1 MNRKVGRPVLLAIIA
16 EGFFS
21 RLSFGV
27 IGFALPLYAY
37 NLGMS
42 LSTIS
47 LLASINVGAE
57 ILLKPYASARVDR
70 LGLKRS
76 LSIAIGL
83 RSLIG
88 LFLSLVSAPWQLLAI
103 RMLQGAAESLRDPA
117 LNTLIAEGS
126 GPNEIASSYAWY
138 STAKSVAG
146 SLGKALAGILIT
158 VTAAN
163 YPLVFLVGF
172 ALSALPLY
180 AVLRFVPANAGSI
193 PKVDAA
199 APKPAPALSRSA
211 SSRGVGP
218 YFLLGIL
225 ISGTASMLNSL
236 FPVLATKYAGLTP
249 AQAGMIYGLSTV
261 VIILAGPLFG
271 WISDHVSRK
280 LVLTVRSIANTVS
293 SIIYIFFP
301 SFAGIAIG
309 KIVDDVGKAA
319 FRPAWGALMAE
330 VSGEDRSR
338 RAHTMGMLSLGD
350 NLGEVGGPA
359 LAGLLWHFWGLPAM
373 LAVRA
378 GLALLTEIYA
388 LSLRRAPGQSQLGP
402 AARSREPKI
411 MMHNLTFPNA
421 GQPGPAAGSLEPHYW
436 GNRSGR
442 SLQGHAVRQQLQS
455 PSAFELHQYTSTED
469 GADH

>member
-1 MNRKVGRPVLLAIIA
+1 MSGRVRHPVILAIVA
-16 EGFFS
+16 EGFLS

-27 IGFALPLYAY
+27 IGFALPLYAHH
-37 NLGMS
+37 LGMS
-42 LSTIS
+42 LSAIG
-47 LLASINVGAE
+47 LLASFNVGAE
-57 ILLKPYASARVDR
+57 ILLKPFASARADR

-76 LSIAIGL
+76 LGIAIGL

-88 LFLSLVSAPWQLLAI
+88 LFLSFVTAPWQLLAI
-103 RMLQGAAESLRDPA
+103 RTLQGAAESLRDPA
-117 LNTLIAEGS
+117 INALIAEGS
-126 GPNEIASSYAWY
+126 GPNEIASSFAWY

-146 SLGKALAGILIT
+146 SLGKALAGLLIT

-180 AVLRFVPANAGSI
+180 AVLRFVPANAGY
-193 PKVDAA
+193 A
-199 APKPAPALSRSA
+199 APDVPTSPAAPAPALSRPA
-211 SSRGVGP
+211 GARGAGP
-218 YFLLGIL
+218 YVLLGIL

-236 FPVLATKYAGLTP
+236 FPVLATEYAGLTP
-249 AQAGMIYGLSTV
+249 AQAGLIYALSTG

-280 LVLTVRSIANTVS
+280 LVLMVRSVANTVS

-301 SFAGIAIG
+301 SFAGVASG
-309 KIVDDVGKAA
+309 KIVDDIGKAA
-319 FRPAWGALMAE
+319 FRPAWGALMAQ
-330 VSGEDRSR
+330 VSGQDRSR

-359 LAGLLWHFWGLPAM
+359 LAGLLWHFWGLPVM

-388 LSLRRAPGQSQLGP
+388 LSLGRAAP
-402 AARSREPKI
+402 EP
-411 MMHNLTFPNA
+411 T
-421 GQPGPAAGSLEPHYW
+421 GSLPAPTP
-436 GNRSGR
+436 
-442 SLQGHAVRQQLQS
+442 QV
-455 PSAFELHQYTSTED
+455 P
-469 GADH
+469 

>member
-1 MNRKVGRPVLLAIIA
+1 MNGRVGRPVLLAVVA
-16 EGFFS
+16 EGFLS

-27 IGFALPLYAY
+27 IGFALPLYAHH
-37 NLGMS
+37 LGMS
-42 LSTIS
+42 LSAIG
-47 LLASINVGAE
+47 LLASLNVGAE
-57 ILLKPYASARVDR
+57 ILLKPFASARADR

-88 LFLSLVSAPWQLLAI
+88 LFLSVVTAPWHLLAI
-103 RMLQGAAESLRDPA
+103 RTLQGAAESLRDPA
-117 LNTLIAEGS
+117 INTLIAEGS
-126 GPNEIASSYAWY
+126 GPNEIASSFAWY

-146 SLGKALAGILIT
+146 SLGKALAGLLIT

-180 AVLRFVPANAGSI
+180 AVLRFVPANAGY
-193 PKVDAA
+193 A
-199 APKPAPALSRSA
+199 APDVPTPSAAPAPASS
-211 SSRGVGP
+211 SSRPGGVRGAGP
-218 YFLLGIL
+218 YVLLGFL

-236 FPVLATKYAGLTP
+236 FPVLATEYAGLTP
-249 AQAGMIYGLSTV
+249 AQAGLIYALSTG
-261 VIILAGPLFG
+261 VIVLAGPLFG
-271 WISDHVSRK
+271 WLSDHVSRK
-280 LVLTVRSIANTVS
+280 LVLMVRSVANTAS

-301 SFAGIAIG
+301 SFAGVASG

-319 FRPAWGALMAE
+319 FRPAWGALMAQ
-330 VSGEDRSR
+330 VSGQDRSR

-359 LAGLLWHFWGLPAM
+359 LAGLLWHFWGLPVM

-388 LSLRRAPGQSQLGP
+388 LSLRRAVSEPTGP
-402 AARSREPKI
+402 LSA
-411 MMHNLTFPNA
+411 
-421 GQPGPAAGSLEPHYW
+421 PAP
-436 GNRSGR
+436 
-442 SLQGHAVRQQLQS
+442 QV
-455 PSAFELHQYTSTED
+455 P
-469 GADH
+469 